1 LDDSPVSFT
10 FKRKDYVSF
19 CFRINK
25 RGCNPCSTEK
35 PTTDFALQALK
46 RANDISVILSI
57 MADKI
62 EWAVINFFT
71 PETISMIGIENL
83 AEAGFYGPVRGV
95 PGYLHKIQ
103 VEAGRRR
110 VNILPGARAEISVW
124 GGATSNVYTFGDSIS
139 VIMSFCGSD
148 LYVHANDDSKVT
160 IRSYEQSNAK
170 IETRGRSRS
179 VVFADQACRVNVI
192 VLEDSASE
200 IIAVADSMV
209 KVEAWGSSKVFI
221 SCGGF
226 SCLRL
231 ETWRD
236 SRVDVS
242 VCGAALATVDSFD
255 KSKTVLTC
263 SESAMVTTHNRPGCD
278 FQVFATGHGLVRD
291 LTNNTITVP
300 DMGLFL
306 IKK

>member
-1 LDDSPVSFT
+1 MLASS
-10 FKRKDYVSF
+10 
-19 CFRINK
+19 
-25 RGCNPCSTEK
+25 
-35 PTTDFALQALK
+35 FALIKEAAILAATETPTSDHAFQALK
-46 RANDISVILSI
+46 RAQDISVILSI

-62 EWAVINFFT
+62 EWAVPNFFK
-71 PETISMIGIENL
+71 PETISLIGIENL

-110 VNILPGARAEISVW
+110 VNILPGGRAEISVW

-139 VIMSFCGSD
+139 IIMSYCGSD

-160 IRSYEQSNAK
+160 CRSYEQSNAK
-170 IETRGRSRS
+170 IETRGSSRS

-192 VLEDSASE
+192 LLEDSTSE
-200 IIAVADSMV
+200 IIAVADSLM
-209 KVEAWGSSKVFI
+209 KVETWGRSKAFI

-236 SRVDVS
+236 SLVDVS

-255 KSKTVLTC
+255 AARTVVTC

-278 FQVFATGHGLVRD
+278 FQVFSTGHGLVRD
-291 LTNNTITVP
+291 LTKNTITVP
-300 DMGLFL
+300 DMGLFM